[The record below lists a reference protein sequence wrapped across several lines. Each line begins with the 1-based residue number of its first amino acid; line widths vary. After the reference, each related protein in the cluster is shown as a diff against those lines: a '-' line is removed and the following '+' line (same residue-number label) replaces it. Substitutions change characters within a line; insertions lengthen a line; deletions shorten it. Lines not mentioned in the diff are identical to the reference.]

1 MSIQNPKFLGFCII
15 KQIERG
21 VFMYNSQEIA
31 KKIKDIAKQQKK
43 STGKILEQCGLS
55 KNALSSMN
63 SGFMLQL
70 ENLVKIADCLE
81 VSVDTLL
88 GREETEKSTNAYII
102 ENRDAIVDKINS
114 LSEKQLD
121 KLLGYI
127 DALNDK

>member
-1 MSIQNPKFLGFCII
+1 
-15 KQIERG
+15 
-21 VFMYNSQEIA
+21 MYNSQEIA

-63 SGFMLQL
+63 SGFMPQL

-81 VSVDTLL
+81 VSVDALL
-88 GREETEKSTNAYII
+88 GRKEAEKITNAYMI

-127 DALNDK
+127 DGLSDK